1 MNKIIP
7 AMLALVVFS
16 GAAAMAAPASTKCAK
31 APAPVKKQIKKTA
44 IKKASSKQLV
54 SKK

>member
-16 GAAAMAAPASTKCAK
+16 GAAAMAAPASTKCSK
-31 APAPVKKQIKKTA
+31 SPAPIKKQIKKA
-44 IKKASSKQLV
+44 SVKKASSKQLV